1 MNIYQ
6 RIGLPRVINACGK
19 MTILGVSTVDAGV
32 MDQVAEAA
40 GSYVEIDRLIDRV
53 GELISQHTG
62 GADSCVTSCASA
74 GIAIAVAATI
84 SRGDPALVHRLPD
97 SDGLANEVLLLK
109 GHSVDYG
116 APVTTM
122 IRLGGGRPVEVG
134 HANDAKPFHVEAAIS
149 PRTAA
154 LLYVK
159 SHHTV
164 QKGMVSLADMIAV
177 AHRHKLPLI
186 VDAAAEEDLRK
197 FLAAGAD
204 MVIYSG
210 AKAIDAPT
218 SGFITGDKILIGWCK
233 AQYHGIG
240 RPMKIGKEGMM
251 GLVKALQRYAQR
263 QPDGKAAI
271 PVLQA
276 AALRINALGGLRA
289 EIEQDEAGR
298 DIYRLTVRVDPAR
311 FGGDAA
317 ALEARLRI
325 ADPAIYT
332 RRYRLGSGEFSID
345 PRALGGDDL
354 EVILVRLETLAAE
367 FAQGRL

>member
-19 MTILGVSTVDAGV
+19 MTILGVSSVAPEV
-32 MDQVAEAA
+32 MAEVAEAA

-53 GELISQHTG
+53 GQLISAHTG

-74 GIAIAVAATI
+74 GIAISVAAVI
-84 SRGDPALVHRLPD
+84 SRGDPAAVHRLPD
-97 SDGLANEVLLLK
+97 SDGLANEVILLK
-109 GHSVDYG
+109 GHCVDYG

-134 HANDAKPFHVEAAIS
+134 HANEARPYHVEGAIT

-164 QKGMVSLADMIAV
+164 QKGMVPLADMV
-177 AHRHKLPLI
+177 ELAHRHRLPLI
-186 VDAAAEEDLRK
+186 VDAAAEEDLRRY
-197 FLAAGAD
+197 LAAGAD
-204 MVIYSG
+204 LVVYSG

-218 SGFITGDKILIGWCK
+218 SGFITGEKTLIGWCK

-251 GLVKALQRYAQR
+251 GLVKALERYAVR
-263 QPDGKAAI
+263 RHDGRAAI
-271 PVLQA
+271 PALEA
-276 AALRINALGGLRA
+276 AAARINAQAGLSA
-289 EIEQDEAGR
+289 AIEQDEAGR

-311 FGGDAA
+311 FGCDAA
-317 ALEARLRI
+317 ALEARLRQG
-325 ADPAIYT
+325 DPAVYV
-332 RRYRLGSGEFSID
+332 RRYRLAAGEFSLD
-345 PRALGGDDL
+345 PRALAGDDL
-354 EVILVRLETLAAE
+354 ELILERLAGLAAE
-367 FAQGRL
+367 IRKEQP